1 MKKRRIKKLV
11 KKYINAVDEAG
22 SKAVSTRRTAIN
34 AMNASNLKTALLN
47 VDGDIVGGAAVPN
60 AADVFPNDAREQ
72 LDTDKDRIGDNR
84 DIILTKVALDAIF
97 QDLERG
103 DVESALDPRPA
114 GTLQEL
120 MDQAKAIQITLKA
133 EYDKCDPDHD
143 GNFDNAAEPPDGIES
158 AHTELTTELQ
168 VNGKADVDI
177 DSGAG
182 ELLVTV
188 PAANFT
194 VAGLNQ
200 LLADIA
206 AQEAQVAKLQTEI
219 EAMTATAGV
228 TIDDIAGL
236 DDYQDEGDSTKAK
249 AEAAATGS
257 GAGVATDLAASVTAA
272 EADINAPIN
281 DVTPAD
287 SGALAMLNGIVAAFA
302 ALPPAE

>member
-1 MKKRRIKKLV
+1 MKKNRIRKLV

-22 SKAVSTRRTAIN
+22 NKAVSTRRTAIN
-34 AMNASNLKTALLN
+34 AMNASALKTALLN
-47 VDGDIVGGAAVPN
+47 VDEDIVGGAAVPN
-60 AADVFPNDAREQ
+60 AADAFPNDAREQ

-97 QDLERG
+97 QDLERE
-103 DVESALDPRPA
+103 DATSALARPA
-114 GTLQEL
+114 GTLQVL
-120 MDQAKAIQITLKA
+120 MDQAKAIQITLKT

-143 GNFDNAAEPPDGIES
+143 GDFGNAGAPPNGIES

-168 VNGKADVDI
+168 VNGKADVDV
-177 DSGAG
+177 GG
-182 ELLVTV
+182 GHLVTV

-206 AQEAQVAKLQTEI
+206 AQEAQVAELQTEI
-219 EAMTATAGV
+219 AAMTATAGV

-236 DDYQDEGDSTKAK
+236 NDYQNAGDSTKAQ

-257 GAGVATDLAASVTAA
+257 GAGAATDLAASVTAA
-272 EADINAPIN
+272 EADISADL
-281 DVTPAD
+281 DVASPED
-287 SGALAMLNGIVAAFA
+287 SGALVMLNGIATAFA
-302 ALPPAE
+302 ALP

>member
-34 AMNASNLKTALLN
+34 AMNAGNLKTALLN

-60 AADVFPNDAREQ
+60 ATDVFPNDAREQ

-97 QDLERG
+97 QDLTRENIG
-103 DVESALDPRPA
+103 VALARPT

-120 MDQAKAIQITLKA
+120 MDQALAIQITLKT
-133 EYDKCDPDHD
+133 EYDKCDLNHD
-143 GNFDNAAEPPDGIES
+143 GAYNDATDVAG
-158 AHTELTTELQ
+158 AYTELTTELQ

-177 DSGAG
+177 DPGAG
-182 ELLVTV
+182 EQLVTV

-206 AQEAQVAKLQTEI
+206 AQEAQVAELQTEI
-219 EAMTATAGV
+219 AAMTATAGV

-236 DDYQDEGDSTKAK
+236 NDYQEAGDSTKAK

-257 GAGVATDLAASVTAA
+257 GLGQATDLAASVTAA
-272 EADINAPIN
+272 EADISADL
-281 DVTPAD
+281 DVASPED
-287 SGALAMLNGIVAAFA
+287 SGALAMLNGIVAAFE
-302 ALPPAE
+302 ALPPPP